1 MGTGGM
7 KTDRPEYLPECVSW
21 HSSTS
26 ADGLSTDLS
35 AAINMMLQ
43 DALLKDGRASLAVS
57 GGSTPK
63 TLFNKLSMLDIDWP
77 SIDITLVDDRWVD
90 ETHNDSNELLVRRF
104 LLKGNAADAS
114 FVALKNSSK
123 RAREGQQICEESL
136 SQVKQPLDVVVLG
149 LGADGHTAS
158 LFPCSEEL
166 AMAMDIN
173 NTNKCIATNPTNA
186 PHERITLTRS
196 AISRSDNM
204 ILHIV
209 GHKKLDT
216 LEQAIKT
223 KNSAKMPIYAF
234 LQEPISIYWS
244 P

>member
-1 MGTGGM
+1 M

-35 AAINMMLQ
+35 GAINMMLQ
-43 DALLKDGRASLAVS
+43 DALLRDGRASLAVS

-63 TLFNKLSMLDIDWP
+63 TLFNKLSMLYIDWP

-90 ETHNDSNELLVRRF
+90 ETHNDSNESLVRRF
-104 LLKGNAADAS
+104 LLKGNAADAP
-114 FVALKNSSK
+114 FVALKNSAK
-123 RAREGQQICEESL
+123 GAREGRHKCEESL
-136 SQVKQPLDVVVLG
+136 SQVKHPLDVVVLG

-158 LFPCSEEL
+158 LFPCCDEL
-166 AMAMDIN
+166 TMAMDIN
-173 NTNKCIATNPTNA
+173 NTNRCIATNPMNA
-186 PHERITLTRS
+186 PYERITLTRS
-196 AISRSDNM
+196 AIKSSSNI

-209 GHKKLDT
+209 GRNKLDT

-223 KNSAKMPIYAF
+223 KDSAKMPIYAF
-234 LQEPISIYWS
+234 LQEPISIYWA

>member
-7 KTDRPEYLPECVSW
+7 NTDRPEYLPECVSW
-21 HSSTS
+21 HSSIS
-26 ADGLSTDLS
+26 ADSLSIDLST
-35 AAINMMLQ
+35 AIKKMLQ
-43 DALLKDGRASLAVS
+43 DAILKDGRASLAVS

-63 TLFNKLSMLDIDWP
+63 TLFKKISKMELDWS

-90 ETHNDSNELLVRRF
+90 REHKDSNELLVRRF

-114 FVALKNSSK
+114 FVALKNSSDG
-123 RAREGQQICEESL
+123 AQEGQQKCEQSL
-136 SQVKQPLDVVVLG
+136 RQIKQPLDVAVLG
-149 LGADGHTAS
+149 LGTDGHTAS

-173 NTNKCIATNPTNA
+173 NTNKCIATTPKSA
-186 PHERITLTRS
+186 PYDRITLTRS
-196 AISRSDNM
+196 AISRSDNI

-223 KNSAKMPIYAF
+223 KDSAKMPIYAF